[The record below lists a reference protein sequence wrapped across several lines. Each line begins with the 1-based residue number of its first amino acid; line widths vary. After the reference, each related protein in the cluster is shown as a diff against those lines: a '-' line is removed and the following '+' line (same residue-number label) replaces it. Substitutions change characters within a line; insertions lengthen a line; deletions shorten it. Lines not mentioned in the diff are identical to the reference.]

1 MCLTDNLR
9 QIRNVLLAL
18 FCQIARNSMLPSG
31 PLMGEKRHIQHLKAC
46 RVRVFHIILQHLKVN
61 LRLADNA
68 LFADLAL
75 SGLKLRL
82 DQVGNMAVLGQQAET
97 TGSTSLR
104 EINDTSMTQNDGVSS
119 SISGVYIAVLVRSMH
134 LTCGS

>member
-18 FCQIARNSMLPSG
+18 FCQIAEKFDVALRALDG
-31 PLMGEKRHIQHLKAC
+31 RKRHIQHLKAC
-46 RVRVFHIILQHLKVN
+46 RVRVFHIILQHLEVDF
-61 LRLADNA
+61 RLTDNA
-68 LFADLAL
+68 LFFYLSLA
-75 SGLKLRL
+75 GLKLRL

-104 EINDTSMTQNDGVSS
+104 EMNDTSMTHSDGVSS
-119 SISGVYIAVLVRSMH
+119 SISGV
-134 LTCGS
+134 T